1 MNLLLILVL
10 LTVGMI
16 NIIGA
21 NHSKFINY
29 IKVNLL
35 FGVSIFIKYQLLLE
49 SNDLT
54 SSPMY
59 LRVFYESIPEIL
71 CMIILFITYI
81 VFEVNS
87 LNKNKQE

>member
-54 SSPMY
+54 SSPM
-59 LRVFYESIPEIL
+59 
-71 CMIILFITYI
+71 
-81 VFEVNS
+81 
-87 LNKNKQE
+87 